1 MTRNVFLLTV
11 DSLQEAFFAPYLSEL
26 AELTESVE
34 FTNAVAPATHTS
46 SSMPALAAGVYADNV
61 STWGLPEEGDQR
73 TLAEVLSAN
82 GYSCGLWTDN
92 FLFGAEYNYDRGF
105 EAGNQG
111 QASWKKRAANVVR
124 SSPLEPAFGLFEYA
138 YFNVFK
144 PLSALGGDSDESFY
158 RSAAELNEAALEWLD
173 DGGSESQCCWIHYMD
188 THHPYE
194 PPAAYLDDREFNRE
208 WSRSELGQ
216 FSRTV
221 VKSNGEGYSAA
232 DIEDVTTAYEACC
245 EYLADQL
252 QSFIHSLIDRNH
264 FDPSEDVM
272 VITADHGECLSP
284 EQYEVM
290 GHMPPAFW
298 EEIVHVPLTIS
309 HPDWERGTVE
319 RQVSL
324 IDMLPTV
331 LDGAGVRVPETVDGS
346 PADEPTDMARE
357 HAISVSQ
364 WESPETGD
372 VYTYRSAR
380 DESGWKLSGTRY
392 RDRNETILSE
402 YDVTV
407 PTDEEIRHISDNGSR
422 PEKTDAAEWWSAL
435 DRVLTERGGA
445 IESAD
450 GARPAAEV
458 NEEHLRNLGYID

>member
-11 DSLQEAFFAPYLSEL
+11 DSLQEAFFAPYITEL
-26 AELTESVE
+26 AELTQSVE

-46 SSMPALAAGVYADNV
+46 SSMPALAAGVYADNI

-73 TLAEVLSAN
+73 TLAEVLSES

-111 QASWKKRAANVVR
+111 QASWKKKAANIVR

-144 PLSALGGDSDESFY
+144 PLSALGSSNDESFY
-158 RSAAELNEAALEWLD
+158 RSAAELNEAALQWLND
-173 DGGSESQCCWIHYMD
+173 DRNDPQCCWIHYMD

-194 PPAAYLDDREFNRE
+194 PPATYLDDYEFNRE

-216 FSRTV
+216 FSRAV
-221 VKSNGEGYSAA
+221 VKSDGEGYSTA

-252 QSFIHSLIDRNH
+252 RSFLRSLIERNY
-264 FDPSEDVM
+264 FDPDEDVM
-272 VITADHGECLSP
+272 VITADHGECLTP

-298 EEIVHVPLTIS
+298 EEIVHVPLAIS
-309 HPDWERGTVE
+309 HPDWEQATIDK
-319 RQVSL
+319 QVSL

-331 LDGAGVRVPETVDGS
+331 LNGAGTPVPETVDGA
-346 PADEPTDMARE
+346 PAGEPADMARE

-364 WESPETGD
+364 WESPETGEI
-372 VYTYRSAR
+372 YTYRSVR
-380 DESGWKLSGTRY
+380 DESSWKLSGTRY
-392 RDRNETILSE
+392 RDRNETILTQ
-402 YDVTV
+402 YDVAV
-407 PTDEEIRHISDNGSR
+407 PTDEEVRHISETDNG
-422 PEKTDAAEWWSAL
+422 PKETDAAEWWSTL
-435 DRVLTERGGA
+435 DRVLAKRGGA

-450 GARPAAEV
+450 SARRTTEV